1 MNSLEKNGT
10 GNMKY
15 TDLPNKHD
23 EIPKWNK
30 VLEEKVKNT
39 NEIIK
44 RIKYIE
50 SELAAKD
57 RLDGYVVKGF
67 EDELKKLKNEGDN

>member
-1 MNSLEKNGT
+1 
-10 GNMKY
+10 MKY

-23 EIPKWNK
+23 K
-30 VLEEKVKNT
+30 VTGWGEKLEEEVKKNKKVI
-39 NEIIK
+39 E

-57 RLDGYVVKGF
+57 RLDGYVISGL
-67 EDELKKLKNEGDN
+67 EEELKKLKNVANN